1 LLGTA
6 PLAAEEIWGFHSLT
20 KTKRKKRKRKKWVRA
35 GVGRGALGRIC
46 NVFSIVF
53 PKDNEKV

>member
-1 LLGTA
+1 VG
-6 PLAAEEIWGFHSLT
+6 
-20 KTKRKKRKRKKWVRA
+20 A